1 MATYLE
7 EETGDSCNQDS
18 GTNGHADDSPIRGAR
33 WSTIPVDASTFFIC
47 LVADLARFL
56 HAHPAFDTAPGTR
69 VGAIVIASIVV

>member
-33 WSTIPVDASTFFIC
+33 WSTTPVDVSTFFIC
-47 LVADLARFL
+47 VVADLAL
-56 HAHPAFDTAPGTR
+56 LTHAHPALNSAPGTR